1 MTHAGRILGIASVLL
16 HLAVASAAQAQSCP
30 HQGLAS
36 FGPISAA
43 TFGYPAYYVDQNG
56 QGLGQCLDPA
66 NPLCG
71 LPPLPDPAAPLDIA
85 TGNFFDENLYTFVTA
100 DVPMPPNGQPGVPI
114 GLVVYS
120 VLGTFG
126 GPAAAVVPGDQ
137 VTFSRIRFRV
147 DTPAAGDYTITHPFG
162 VHVLHAAGPG
172 RRSIN
177 FTDDCLL
184 SVPPTCGA
192 ASPTGFNAFTTPLAP
207 FSFVST
213 WLQWDATPPA
223 PPAGFIG
230 DPAVLHTITGSPC
243 GTNFFR
249 VEGPGLPHGG
259 VETNLWSVLG
269 KKASICGNGF
279 LDPGEQCDDG
289 NTLDGDCCSS
299 TCQFEPAGA
308 PCASPTPCL
317 TATTC
322 DGAGVCGGGT
332 PTLAACNDG
341 NACTTADTC
350 AGGVCVGGPALNC
363 NDGNVCTDDAC
374 NPATGCV
381 NTPNTAPCTDGN
393 ACTTADT
400 CAGGVCVGGPA
411 SNCND
416 ANVCTDDS
424 CDPATGCVNTP
435 NTAACTD
442 GNACTTADTCAGGV
456 CVGGPPPFCPT
467 NTPLAAVTADT
478 YVQSDLPTTNFGTK
492 TQLAVD
498 NGVAANPG
506 TTGVQ
511 RTFLRV
517 NVSGVGPRQVT
528 GAHLRLQV
536 AKVTNAQSVSG
547 GRLHPLT
554 DCGWNELTMT
564 WNTQPPIDGAVLAT
578 TGAVAQGQVVDFDV
592 TSAIPGDGVYCF
604 ALDTLSTDS
613 ALYNS
618 REATVGKPQVAVTA
632 VCPCGPGPTTTT
644 TTAPPAPTT
653 TTTLPA
659 AAAIGTVVADTYV
672 QSDLPTTNFGTKPQI
687 FVDNGVAS
695 NPGTTGVQHTF
706 LRVSVSGVGARH
718 VTGAH
723 LKLQVASVTNSGSVT
738 GGSIHAITNCS
749 WNELTMTWNTQPAID
764 GPALATLGAVAAGQ
778 IEDFDVTPAIPG
790 DGVYCFAID
799 TVSTDSVIYNS
810 REGSLAHPAVMLTV
824 GP

>member
-120 VLGTFG
+120 VLG
-126 GPAAAVVPGDQ
+126 
-137 VTFSRIRFRV
+137 
-147 DTPAAGDYTITHPFG
+147 
-162 VHVLHAAGPG
+162 PG

-249 VEGPGLPHGG
+249 VEGPGLPPGG

-299 TCQFEPAGA
+299 TCRFEPPGA

-317 TATTC
+317 TATAC

-374 NPATGCV
+374 DPATGCL

-400 CAGGVCVGGPA
+400 CAGGVCVGGSAP
-411 SNCND
+411 NCSD
-416 ANVCTDDS
+416 GNVCTDDA

-632 VCPCGPGPTTTT
+632 VCPCGPGPTTTPTSSPTCRPRTSGPSRRSSWT
-644 TTAPPAPTT
+644 TASPPIRAPPACSIP
-653 TTTLPA
+653 
-659 AAAIGTVVADTYV
+659 
-672 QSDLPTTNFGTKPQI
+672 SS
-687 FVDNGVAS
+687 AS
-695 NPGTTGVQHTF
+695 
-706 LRVSVSGVGARH
+706 A
-718 VTGAH
+718 
-723 LKLQVASVTNSGSVT
+723 
-738 GGSIHAITNCS
+738 
-749 WNELTMTWNTQPAID
+749 
-764 GPALATLGAVAAGQ
+764 
-778 IEDFDVTPAIPG
+778 
-790 DGVYCFAID
+790 
-799 TVSTDSVIYNS
+799 
-810 REGSLAHPAVMLTV
+810 
-824 GP
+824 

>member
-1 MTHAGRILGIASVLL
+1 MRGYLPIYRFPRFLVKPGRVLLLRSDRQNRRERFMTHAGRILGIASVLL
-16 HLAVASAAQAQSCP
+16 HLAVASAVDAQCP

-56 QGLGQCLDPA
+56 QGLGQCLDPT

-85 TGNFFDENLYTFVTA
+85 TGNFFDEFLYTFVTA

-137 VTFSRIRFRV
+137 VTFSRVRFRI

-230 DPAVLHTITGSPC
+230 DPAVLHPITGSPC

-249 VEGPGLPHGG
+249 VEGPGLPPGG

-269 KKASICGNGF
+269 RKVAICGNG
-279 LDPGEQCDDG
+279 LLAPGEQCDDG

-492 TQLAVD
+492 TLLAVD

-547 GRLHPLT
+547 GRLHPIT
-554 DCGWNELTMT
+554 DCGWNERTMT
-564 WNTQPPIDGAVLAT
+564 WQTQPPIDG
-578 TGAVAQGQVVDFDV
+578 
-592 TSAIPGDGVYCF
+592 
-604 ALDTLSTDS
+604 
-613 ALYNS
+613 
-618 REATVGKPQVAVTA
+618 
-632 VCPCGPGPTTTT
+632 
-644 TTAPPAPTT
+644 
-653 TTTLPA
+653 
-659 AAAIGTVVADTYV
+659 TVVALTY
-672 QSDLPTTNFGTKPQI
+672 SPLDPSTTLFRSKPHLA
-687 FVDNGVAS
+687 VDNGVAA

-706 LRVSVSGVGARH
+706 LRVSVSGVGPSH

-723 LKLQVASVTNSGSVT
+723 LKLQVANVTNSGSVT
-738 GGSIHAITNCS
+738 GGSIHAISNCS
-749 WNELTMTWNTQPAID
+749 WNEQTMTWNTAPAID
-764 GPALATLGAVAAGQ
+764 GPALATLGAVATGQ
-778 IEDFDVTPAIPG
+778 IEDLDVTPAIPG

-799 TVSTDSVIYNS
+799 TTSTDSAIYNS
-810 REGSLAHPAVMLTV
+810 REGTGTRPALALQVIP
-824 GP
+824 

>member
-1 MTHAGRILGIASVLL
+1 MGTLRNATVVSILALL
-16 HLAVASAAQAQSCP
+16 LGSEMEARAQSCP

-36 FGPISAA
+36 FGPISAD
-43 TFGYPAYYVDQNG
+43 TFGYPASYVDQNG
-56 QGLGQCLDPA
+56 EVLGQCLDPG
-66 NPLCG
+66 NPVCA
-71 LPPLPDPAAPLDIA
+71 LPPLPDPAPPLDIA

-126 GPAAAVVPGDQ
+126 GPAAAVVPGDH
-137 VTFSRIRFRV
+137 VTFSRIRFRI

-207 FSFVST
+207 FSWISN
-213 WLQWDATPPA
+213 WLQWDATAPA

-317 TATTC
+317 TAATC

-332 PTLAACNDG
+332 PTVAACNDG
-341 NACTTADTC
+341 NACTTAD
-350 AGGVCVGGPALNC
+350 
-363 NDGNVCTDDAC
+363 
-374 NPATGCV
+374 
-381 NTPNTAPCTDGN
+381 
-393 ACTTADT
+393 
-400 CAGGVCVGGPA
+400 
-411 SNCND
+411 S
-416 ANVCTDDS
+416 
-424 CDPATGCVNTP
+424 
-435 NTAACTD
+435 
-442 GNACTTADTCAGGV
+442 CAGGV

-478 YVQSDLPTTNFGTK
+478 YVQSDLPTTNFGGK
-492 TQLAVD
+492 TLLAVD

-511 RTFLRV
+511 RTFMRV
-517 NVSGVGPRQVT
+517 TVSGVGPRQVT

-536 AKVTNAQSVSG
+536 ATVTNAQSVTG

-578 TGAVAQGQVVDFDV
+578 AGAVAQGQVVDFDV

-613 ALYNS
+613 ALYSS
-618 REATVGKPQVAVTA
+618 REATAGTPLVAVTA
-632 VCPCGPGPTTTT
+632 ACPCGPGPTTTT

-653 TTTLPA
+653 TTTLVTA
-659 AAAIGTVVADTYV
+659 GAVGTVVADTYV

-706 LRVSVSGVGARH
+706 LRVSVSGVGASH
-718 VTGAH
+718 VSSAH
-723 LKLQVASVTNSGSVT
+723 LKLQVASVTNSGSVA

-778 IEDFDVTPAIPG
+778 IADFDVTPAIPG

-799 TVSTDSVIYNS
+799 TASTDSAIYNS
-810 REGSLAHPAVMLTV
+810 REGSGGPPALVV
-824 GP
+824 QVAP

>member
-1 MTHAGRILGIASVLL
+1 MTLTGRILGITSVLL
-16 HLAVASAAQAQSCP
+16 HLAVASAVDAQCP

-56 QGLGQCLDPA
+56 QALGQCLDPA

-71 LPPLPDPAAPLDIA
+71 LPPLPDPAAPRDIA

-100 DVPMPPNGQPGVPI
+100 DVPMPGGGI
-114 GLVVYS
+114 GLVVFS
-120 VLGTFG
+120 VVGTFG
-126 GPAAAVVPGDQ
+126 NAAGAVVPGDQ
-137 VTFSRIRFRV
+137 VVFSRVRFRI
-147 DTPAAGDYTITHPFG
+147 DTPAAGTYTITHPFG
-162 VHVLHAAGPG
+162 VHVLTAAAAG

-184 SVPPTCGA
+184 SVPPTCGPA
-192 ASPTGFNAFTTPLAP
+192 GLNAFTTPLAP
-207 FSFVST
+207 FSWIST
-213 WLQWDATPPA
+213 WLQWDATAPA

-230 DPAVLHTITGSPC
+230 DPAILHPITGSPC

-249 VEGPGLPHGG
+249 VEGPGLPRGG

-289 NTLDGDCCSS
+289 NTLAGDCCSP
-299 TCQFEPAGA
+299 TCQFEPAGQA
-308 PCASPTPCL
+308 CPSATPCL
-317 TATTC
+317 AGTTC

-350 AGGVCVGGPALNC
+350 AGGVCVGGSAPNC
-363 NDGNVCTDDAC
+363 SDGNVCTDDA
-374 NPATGCV
+374 
-381 NTPNTAPCTDGN
+381 
-393 ACTTADT
+393 
-400 CAGGVCVGGPA
+400 
-411 SNCND
+411 
-416 ANVCTDDS
+416 

-578 TGAVAQGQVVDFDV
+578 TGALAQGQVVDFDV
-592 TSAIPGDGVYCF
+592 TSAVPGDGVYCF

-618 REATVGKPQVAVTA
+618 REASVGKPQVAVTA

-659 AAAIGTVVADTYV
+659 AAAVGTVVADTYV
-672 QSDLPTTNFGTKPQI
+672 QSDLPT
-687 FVDNGVAS
+687 
-695 NPGTTGVQHTF
+695 
-706 LRVSVSGVGARH
+706 
-718 VTGAH
+718 
-723 LKLQVASVTNSGSVT
+723 
-738 GGSIHAITNCS
+738 
-749 WNELTMTWNTQPAID
+749 
-764 GPALATLGAVAAGQ
+764 
-778 IEDFDVTPAIPG
+778 
-790 DGVYCFAID
+790 
-799 TVSTDSVIYNS
+799 
-810 REGSLAHPAVMLTV
+810 
-824 GP
+824 

>member
-1 MTHAGRILGIASVLL
+1 MRTLQSVALTSILALL
-16 HLAVASAAQAQSCP
+16 LGSRVTAQAQSCP

-36 FGPISAA
+36 FGPISAT

-71 LPPLPDPAAPLDIA
+71 LPPLPDPAAPPDIA

-137 VTFSRIRFRV
+137 VTFSRIRFRI

-172 RRSIN
+172 RRSID

-230 DPAVLHTITGSPC
+230 DPAVLHPITGSPC

-249 VEGPGLPHGG
+249 VEGPGLPPGG

-269 KKASICGNGF
+269 KKVAICGNGL

-374 NPATGCV
+374 DPATGCL
-381 NTPNTAPCTDGN
+381 NTPNTAP
-393 ACTTADT
+393 
-400 CAGGVCVGGPA
+400 
-411 SNCND
+411 
-416 ANVCTDDS
+416 
-424 CDPATGCVNTP
+424 
-435 NTAACTD
+435 CTD

-492 TQLAVD
+492 TLLAVD

-517 NVSGVGPRQVT
+517 TVSGVGPRQVT
-528 GAHLRLQV
+528 GAHLELQV
-536 AKVTNAQSVSG
+536 ANVTNPESVSG
-547 GRLHPLT
+547 GRLHPIT
-554 DCGWNELTMT
+554 DCGWNERTMT
-564 WNTQPPIDGAVLAT
+564 WQTQPPIDGAVLAT

-592 TSAIPGDGVYCF
+592 TSAVPGDGVYCF

-632 VCPCGPGPTTTT
+632 VCPCGPRPPTTT

-653 TTTLPA
+653 TTTLPPA
-659 AAAIGTVVADTYV
+659 APVGAVVADTYV
-672 QSDLPTTNFGTKPQI
+672 QSDLPTTNFGAKPQ
-687 FVDNGVAS
+687 
-695 NPGTTGVQHTF
+695 
-706 LRVSVSGVGARH
+706 L
-718 VTGAH
+718 
-723 LKLQVASVTNSGSVT
+723 
-738 GGSIHAITNCS
+738 
-749 WNELTMTWNTQPAID
+749 
-764 GPALATLGAVAAGQ
+764 
-778 IEDFDVTPAIPG
+778 
-790 DGVYCFAID
+790 
-799 TVSTDSVIYNS
+799 
-810 REGSLAHPAVMLTV
+810 
-824 GP
+824 